1 MIKEPYK
8 DIPEKYASV
17 VKSLLSASD
26 EYHRVHARRM
36 ARTLQTFAESN
47 PTGKLLE
54 VGTSHLIPLA
64 IKELEL
70 DVEVSVTDFDLSKP
84 YSGKMECSLNNKTVE
99 VDVYRVNIE
108 ESTIP
113 VPDETFDVVLLC
125 EVLEHMEVDP
135 MFMLSEINRITKQ
148 GGKLILTTPN
158 STSSRNI
165 HKILNG
171 YEPYFYMQ
179 YRHDRSLYRHN
190 YEYSLPTL
198 KSVMRSAGFEEELI
212 YPLFADTNV
221 QKKAVMHGHGLK
233 AIYNPPMFHIN
244 HGSKGWGGGGIA
256 DGINKKSNDQYRAI
270 MYQKQTENTESWGFG
285 DTEIEFEVF

>member
-198 KSVMRSAGFEEELI
+198 KSVMRSAGFEGKFWTEDSFE
-212 YPLFADTNV
+212 
-221 QKKAVMHGHGLK
+221 
-233 AIYNPPMFHIN
+233 
-244 HGSKGWGGGGIA
+244 
-256 DGINKKSNDQYRAI
+256 DGIISIPLQMQMLGYKMEHVGDNI
-270 MYQKQTENTESWGFG
+270 FGVLQKTRGVI
-285 DTEIEFEVF
+285 DRYPKEIYVD